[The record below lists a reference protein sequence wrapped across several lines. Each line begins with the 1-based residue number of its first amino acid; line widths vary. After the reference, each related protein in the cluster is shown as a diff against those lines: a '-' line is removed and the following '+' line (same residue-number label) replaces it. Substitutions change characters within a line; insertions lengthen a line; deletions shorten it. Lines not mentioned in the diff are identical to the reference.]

1 MFYILYS
8 ALPTSFLF
16 HPVCVWW
23 VDAVWMPNSLSAT
36 HSLTLHPHEGRGENE
51 IKKLMSFLASYCQG
65 QTRFDLGSSHM
76 FERNL
81 CSSAWST
88 TSQISSFT
96 LVLPLSFF
104 SSFFLVLLL
113 LHYLILFA
121 SFFYCFPEVT
131 TSSPV
136 GSAVSRGGWRCLTWS
151 TCVQHGSAPGPTA
164 ILLHPLH
171 CLEFNFS
178 SKTY

>member
-121 SFFYCFPEVT
+121 SFFIVFLK
-131 TSSPV
+131 S
-136 GSAVSRGGWRCLTWS
+136 
-151 TCVQHGSAPGPTA
+151 
-164 ILLHPLH
+164 LHPHLWAQLCH
-171 CLEFNFS
+171 VVGEDAWLEAPVS
-178 SKTY
+178 SMGQPQDPLPSSCYILFIA